1 MPKMEIA
8 PSTGWPMAAPLD
20 RFGPDPAHGQPT
32 VGRSAFRRPSSTPTT
47 GGTIDGMAKTTVHLP
62 VKSESS
68 THPERDRTLPTFN
81 SGRSRTAEAMD
92 DAVYLHVK
100 QQAARR

>member
-1 MPKMEIA
+1 
-8 PSTGWPMAAPLD
+8 
-20 RFGPDPAHGQPT
+20 
-32 VGRSAFRRPSSTPTT
+32 
-47 GGTIDGMAKTTVHLP
+47 MAKTTVHLP